1 MIDDKA
7 DAEKKEN
14 KEGKDSKDDK
24 KVRCVENE
32 ALYRTKVL
40 QGFGIDWK
48 FEHLLIYNKSINR
61 WDENQL
67 FIDDN

>member
-40 QGFGIDWK
+40 QRFGIDWK
-48 FEHLLIYNKSINR
+48 FEHQIN
-61 WDENQL
+61 L
-67 FIDDN
+67 